1 DRSMSGVCEEGKPAK
16 MEHYLKWSKGGV
28 KAGDLAFVSGHPGGT
43 DRQLTIAQLEFQR
56 DFALPERLLYLAE
69 VRGLLTEFQ
78 KRGEEARR
86 ISTNDLFGI
95 ENGFKALRGRYSALL
110 DPKLIDEKRA
120 DEVAFR
126 KKLATK
132 PNLKGTLAAY

>member
-1 DRSMSGVCEEGKPAK
+1 T
-16 MEHYLKWSKGGV
+16 
-28 KAGDLAFVSGHPGGT
+28 FVSGHPGGT

-86 ISTNDLFGI
+86 ISTADLSYV
-95 ENGFKALRGRYSALL
+95 ENGYKALRGRFEALIGG
-110 DPKLIDEKRA
+110 KLLEEKRTEEKA
-120 DEVAFR
+120 LREKIAAKPDAA
-126 KKLATK
+126 KKYLPAYDAIAKATAEFK
-132 PNLKGTLAAY
+132 QM